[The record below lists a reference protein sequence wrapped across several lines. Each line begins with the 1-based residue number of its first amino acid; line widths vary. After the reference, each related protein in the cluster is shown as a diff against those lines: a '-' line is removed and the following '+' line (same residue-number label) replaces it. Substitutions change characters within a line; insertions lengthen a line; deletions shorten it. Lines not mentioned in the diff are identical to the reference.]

1 MTKKILARPLL
12 FPIHGLVSS
21 PINQPKPNMKHMTR
35 VATIA
40 FAAFAATTPLK
51 ALNNAAVQ
59 EDSQQATA
67 AASDY
72 AKKTAASGKDVK
84 KVVVP
89 AETAPTFTCLVSEN
103 YDSRYMFRGV
113 DVLAGTG
120 LLSTTLAPTW
130 HITANDTL
138 TVPLWYATAVA
149 KNKNASQYRELD
161 VPVNYL
167 HTFDNGFNLGAGYT
181 LYNYINLPGGN
192 RPGGT
197 GIQNEV
203 NVTGGYTKKV
213 GDVTLI
219 SSLTYFYELGTANQY
234 TYGSVNPGSSFL
246 TPSLG
251 ASIPLNFIKKDG
263 SITFNPNTQYNISF
277 VYNANQQGDY
287 LSGGNNW
294 QFQLPVTWQITK
306 VVSVTGY
313 WAYSYQGL
321 NLYNT
326 PSQCGWAGASVGLSF

>member
-1 MTKKILARPLL
+1 MKRRLTKSLDQPTNTKPPMKIT
-12 FPIHGLVSS
+12 
-21 PINQPKPNMKHMTR
+21 TR
-35 VATIA
+35 VATFA
-40 FAAFAATTPLK
+40 LAAFAATTSLK

-59 EDSQQATA
+59 EDSQQAA
-67 AASDY
+67 AAATDY
-72 AKKTAASGKDVK
+72 AVKKTATVSNGKDVK

-89 AETAPTFTCLVSEN
+89 EATATPTFTCLVSEN

-120 LLSTTLAPTW
+120 LLSTTFAPTW
-130 HITANDTL
+130 HITANDAI
-138 TVPLWYATAVA
+138 TVPLWFATAVA

-161 VPVNYL
+161 VPINYL
-167 HTFDNGFNLGAGYT
+167 HTFDNGLSLGAGYT
-181 LYNYINLPGGN
+181 LYNYFNLPGGK

-203 NVTGGYTKKV
+203 NVTGGYSKKV
-213 GDVTLI
+213 GDVTLN

-234 TYGSVNPGSSFL
+234 TYGSINPGSSFL

-251 ASIPLNFIKKDG
+251 ATSPLNFIKKDG
-263 SITFNPNTQYNISF
+263 SVTFNPNTQYNISF
-277 VYNANQQGDY
+277 VYNPSQSGDY
-287 LSGGNNW
+287 VSGGNNW

-306 VVSVTGY
+306 VWSVTGY

-326 PSQCGWAGASVGLSF
+326 ASSLGWAGCSVGASF

>member
-1 MTKKILARPLL
+1 MKIT
-12 FPIHGLVSS
+12 
-21 PINQPKPNMKHMTR
+21 TR
-35 VATIA
+35 VATFA
-40 FAAFAATTPLK
+40 LAAFAATTSLK

-59 EDSQQATA
+59 EDSQQAA
-67 AASDY
+67 AAATDY
-72 AKKTAASGKDVK
+72 AVKKTATVSNGKDVK

-89 AETAPTFTCLVSEN
+89 EATATPTFTCLVSEN

-120 LLSTTLAPTW
+120 LLSTTFAPTW
-130 HITANDTL
+130 HITANDAI
-138 TVPLWYATAVA
+138 TVPLWFATAVA

-161 VPVNYL
+161 VPINYL
-167 HTFDNGFNLGAGYT
+167 HTFDNGLSLGAGYT
-181 LYNYINLPGGN
+181 LYNYFNLPGGK

-203 NVTGGYTKKV
+203 NVTGGYSKKV
-213 GDVTLI
+213 GDVTLN

-234 TYGSVNPGSSFL
+234 TYGSINPGSSFL

-251 ASIPLNFIKKDG
+251 ATIPLNFIKKDG
-263 SITFNPNTQYNISF
+263 SVTFNPNTQYNFSF
-277 VYNANQQGDY
+277 VYNASQSGDY
-287 LSGGNNW
+287 VSGGNNW

-306 VVSVTGY
+306 VWSVTGY

-326 PSQCGWAGASVGLSF
+326 ASSLGWAGCSVGASF

>member
-1 MTKKILARPLL
+1 
-12 FPIHGLVSS
+12 
-21 PINQPKPNMKHMTR
+21 MKLITR
-35 VATIA
+35 VAA
-40 FAAFAATTPLK
+40 FALTAAAATTSLK

-59 EDSQQATA
+59 EDTQQAAVAAKDYSTTNKATA
-67 AASDY
+67 S
-72 AKKTAASGKDVK
+72 SGKDVK
-84 KVVVP
+84 KVVIP
-89 AETAPTFTCLVSEN
+89 AETTTPTFNCLVSEN

-138 TVPLWYATAVA
+138 TVPLWFATAVKQNA
-149 KNKNASQYRELD
+149 NASAYRELD

-167 HTFDNGFNLGAGYT
+167 HTFDNGLALGAGYT
-181 LYNYINLPGGN
+181 MYNYINLPGGN

-213 GDVTLI
+213 GDVTLNG
-219 SSLTYFYELGTANQY
+219 SLTYYYELGTANQY
-234 TYGSVNPGSSFL
+234 TYGSINPGSSFL

-263 SITFNPNTQYNISF
+263 SITFNPNTQYNFSF
-277 VYNANQQGDY
+277 AYNANQQGKY
-287 LSGGNNW
+287 VSGANNW
-294 QFQLPVTWQITK
+294 QFQLPVTWQVTK
-306 VVSVTGY
+306 LLSVTGY

-326 PSQCGWAGASVGLSF
+326 APSLGWAGASVGLSF